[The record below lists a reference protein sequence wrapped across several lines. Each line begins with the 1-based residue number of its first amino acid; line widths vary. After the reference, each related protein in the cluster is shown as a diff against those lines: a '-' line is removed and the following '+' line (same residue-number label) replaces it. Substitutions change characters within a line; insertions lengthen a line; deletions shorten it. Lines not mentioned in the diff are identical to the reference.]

1 MLAHRLLQSAIRD
14 AATGDRVEAA
24 HALRWLRARTD
35 WTRLPLAVRMERWGA
50 PVPSPEAR
58 AQFVLS
64 ADWCLQV
71 LGWPRSVLTNGL
83 PVARA
88 STRDVFGWGKY
99 GGLRCWRLWRSQ
111 RKVAQRA
118 RAIGRAAS
126 FERQRAKLTGRRATR
141 IIEGSQPRPQQRMAS
156 RA

>member
-1 MLAHRLLQSAIRD
+1 MAACPNGLD
-14 AATGDRVEAA
+14 A
-24 HALRWLRARTD
+24 
-35 WTRLPLAVRMERWGA
+35 LAVGRANGTLGCTRPTARSESTVCTQCGLVSA
-50 PVPSPEAR
+50 SPRLA
-58 AQFVLS
+58 A
-64 ADWCLQV
+64 C
-71 LGWPRSVLTNGL
+71 VLTNGL

-126 FERQRAKLTGRRATR
+126 SSNDNER
-141 IIEGSQPRPQQRMAS
+141 S
-156 RA
+156 